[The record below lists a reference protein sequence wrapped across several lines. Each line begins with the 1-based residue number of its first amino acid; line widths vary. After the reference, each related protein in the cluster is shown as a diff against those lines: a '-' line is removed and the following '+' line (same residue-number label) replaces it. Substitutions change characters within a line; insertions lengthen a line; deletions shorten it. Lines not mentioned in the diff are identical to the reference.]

1 MSLTLVLS
9 SLSAVLTR
17 AFPSSCSA
25 LLAGGFGRA
34 GEFTHNDRPLEI
46 AAVVP
51 SNADAIGSDPYFQRR
66 FPASP
71 PPGRAESFGDKKEL
85 DIEEAGSQEA
95 PSLKTWEV
103 TGEEAPVGEFDS
115 GALARR

>member
-1 MSLTLVLS
+1 MSA
-9 SLSAVLTR
+9 SLSPFRRNDADLLTY
-17 AFPSSCSA
+17 PSA

-51 SNADAIGSDPYFQRR
+51 SNTDAIGSDPYFQRR

-71 PPGRAESFGDKKEL
+71 PPGKAQSFEKDL
-85 DIEEAGSQEA
+85 DIEGGSQER
-95 PSLKTWEV
+95 PDSLSK
-103 TGEEAPVGEFDS
+103 GYDEEGPVGES
-115 GALARR
+115 LPLLRYIAELAR